1 MGVDML
7 PSIIALLDEEDD
19 RDFMTQLFM
28 NYRKLMCSEIG
39 KILSNANETEDVL
52 QNSLIKLCDKVTLLR
67 SLDERKRVSYIITTV
82 RNQARNHLRNSRRDP
97 VFSFDDD
104 QMNLAENVSDGTDID
119 DTVILKEQLK
129 DLASVW
135 NRLDDTSQLLLEGK
149 YILMLSDN
157 ALGIELG
164 LNQSSI
170 RMMLSRARKKA
181 LRLMTEKQSGTP
193 S

>member
-1 MGVDML
+1 
-7 PSIIALLDEEDD
+7 
-19 RDFMTQLFM
+19 
-28 NYRKLMCSEIG
+28 
-39 KILSNANETEDVL
+39 
-52 QNSLIKLCDKVTLLR
+52 
-67 SLDERKRVSYIITTV
+67 
-82 RNQARNHLRNSRRDP
+82 
-97 VFSFDDD
+97 
-104 QMNLAENVSDGTDID
+104 MNLAENVSDGTDID

-181 LRLMTEKQSGTP
+181 LRLMTEK
-193 S
+193 

>member
-1 MGVDML
+1 
-7 PSIIALLDEEDD
+7 
-19 RDFMTQLFM
+19 
-28 NYRKLMCSEIG
+28 
-39 KILSNANETEDVL
+39 
-52 QNSLIKLCDKVTLLR
+52 
-67 SLDERKRVSYIITTV
+67 
-82 RNQARNHLRNSRRDP
+82 
-97 VFSFDDD
+97 
-104 QMNLAENVSDGTDID
+104 MNLAENVSDGTDID